1 MWKRMRRIKRRLDF
15 WTAATIVIAAI
26 FALFLI
32 YPLLSLFV
40 SGFQDPATGA
50 FTLDHFAR
58 FFQKKYYYQ
67 ALLHSLAVGTCVT
80 VFATIIGSAIAYM
93 MSFYRIRGASVME
106 ILIIITML
114 SPPFIGAQSWITLL
128 GRNGVITNFFR
139 TLLGIDFPSIYG
151 FGGIVLV
158 MTLKL
163 VPFIYLYVTGA
174 LKKVDASLVEAS
186 LSLGCGT
193 FRNIYQII
201 LPLVTPTLLAGSLLV
216 FMNAMGDFGT
226 PRLIGEGYAVLPVV
240 IYTEFIGEVGGTANF
255 SAALATILVIVT
267 MTLFAL
273 QKYVV
278 NRKSFT
284 MSSMRPI
291 QAKAPRGV
299 KSVLMHIFIYLEILL
314 GLLPQITVTVT
325 SFMPSQGTR
334 FLKGFT
340 LDHYIEIF
348 SDMGRA
354 IVNTLAFGLT
364 AIAIIVLLGVFIA
377 YISVRRRN
385 TVSSFI
391 DMSTMFPY
399 ILPGSVLGITLLMA
413 FNDYPLMLSGTA
425 FIMILSYVIRRL
437 PYTLRS
443 STAILYQ
450 ISPSMEEAS
459 ISLGCPP
466 VRTFFKITAVMMM
479 PGVFSGAIMS
489 WITIINELSSS
500 LILYT
505 GNTRTMSVSI
515 YTQVLRGSYG
525 PTSAMATV
533 LTVFTIVSLMVSF
546 KLSGR
551 RTVDI

>member
-1 MWKRMRRIKRRLDF
+1 MYKAKKGMSF
-15 WTAATIVIAAI
+15 WTVVTIIIAAV

-32 YPLLSLFV
+32 YPLFSLFIT
-40 SGFQDPATGA
+40 GFQNPETGA
-50 FTLDHFAR
+50 FTLDNFAR
-58 FFQKKYYYQ
+58 FFQKKYYYR
-67 ALLHSLAVGTCVT
+67 ALLHSLQVGVCVT
-80 VFATIIGSAIAYM
+80 AIAVVLGCAIAYF
-93 MSFYRIRGASVME
+93 MSFFKIRGAGALE

-114 SPPFIGAQSWITLL
+114 SPPFIGAYSWITLL
-128 GRNGVITNFFR
+128 GRSGVITQFFENV
-139 TLLGIDFPSIYG
+139 LHINIPSIYG

-163 VPFIYLYVTGA
+163 FPFIYLYVAGA

-193 FRNIYQII
+193 FKNIYRII
-201 LPLVTPTLLAGSLLV
+201 FPLVLPTLLAGSLLV

-226 PRLIGEGYAVLPVV
+226 PRLIGEGFPVMPVV

-255 SAALATILVIVT
+255 SAALSVILVVVT
-267 MTLFAL
+267 MVLFIA

-278 NRKSFT
+278 NKKSFT

-291 QAKAPRGV
+291 KPKKVTGV
-299 KSVLMHIFIYLEILL
+299 KSVLMHVFTYGVVFL
-314 GLLPQITVTVT
+314 GLLPQITVIVT
-325 SFMPSQGTR
+325 SFLPTQGTR

-340 LDHYIEIF
+340 LDNYKLILD
-348 SDMGRA
+348 DMGIA
-354 IVNTLAFGLT
+354 IVHTVEYGLA
-364 AIAIIVLLGVFIA
+364 AIAIIVLLGIFIS

-385 TVSSFI
+385 PVSSFI

-399 ILPGSVLGITLLMA
+399 ILPGSVFGITLLLA
-413 FNDYPLMLSGTA
+413 FNQKPLLLSGTA
-425 FIMILSYVIRRL
+425 AIMILSFAIRRL

-459 ISLGCPP
+459 ISLGCSPLK
-466 VRTFFKITAVMMM
+466 TFFKITAVMML
-479 PGVFSGAIMS
+479 PGVFSGAILS

-505 GNTRTMSVSI
+505 GKTRTMSVSI
-515 YTQVLRGSYG
+515 YTEVLRGGYG
-525 PTSAMATV
+525 TAAAMATILTIFTV
-533 LTVFTIVSLMVSF
+533 LSLVLSF
-546 KLSGR
+546 KLSGQH
-551 RTVDI
+551 TVDI